1 MTRKNRFRSVLFVL
15 ISMSLIA
22 STCYASE
29 SATRQEVLDKVQ
41 AAIQMVQDKG
51 LEATLQEVAN
61 KKGQF
66 VWKDS
71 YVFALKAD
79 NAETVSHPMKPNL
92 VGKNLLHVKDKNGVM
107 LFAEFAKIGNS
118 ESGKGWVDYVWPK
131 PGEKTPSAKH
141 SYIEKVPGENIV
153 FGAGYH
159 D

>member
-92 VGKNLLHVKDKNGVM
+92 VGKNR
-107 LFAEFAKIGNS
+107 FIRI
-118 ESGKGWVDYVWPK
+118 
-131 PGEKTPSAKH
+131 PST
-141 SYIEKVPGENIV
+141 
-153 FGAGYH
+153 
-159 D
+159 